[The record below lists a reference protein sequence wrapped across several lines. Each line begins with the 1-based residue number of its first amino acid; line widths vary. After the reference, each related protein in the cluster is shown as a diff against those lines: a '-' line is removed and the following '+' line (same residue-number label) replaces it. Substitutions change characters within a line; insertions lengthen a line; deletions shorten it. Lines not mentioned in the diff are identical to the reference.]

1 MGCDLWFLT
10 GEKGF
15 HFSSPWTFQ
24 SFSVPCC
31 FAGNRDTCCTSWG
44 RYSKLLL
51 WRWKTRKK
59 TDTTWHSLTQLDT
72 TTFSVW
78 FEVDVFLVPRVGFSM
93 FLLQYGQSCHR
104 ISLECANLV
113 LFGRQRQRRH
123 RRLLLLRHR
132 IDNIWQLLV
141 ELWFGANKYKANLI
155 ASTCEARFRMHWCVQ
170 GDRQIVTPFQF
181 RSWVK
186 VVALVSCRQLKLRP
200 LQRPLFHALETSREK
215 CRAFHVSCEWSMHE
229 IWSLLNRFWS
239 LFSRFGCLQAKAE
252 APAAEAKGKPIR
264 VTCWSSFQ

>member
-1 MGCDLWFLT
+1 M
-10 GEKGF
+10 
-15 HFSSPWTFQ
+15 
-24 SFSVPCC
+24 
-31 FAGNRDTCCTSWG
+31 R
-44 RYSKLLL
+44 
-51 WRWKTRKK
+51 
-59 TDTTWHSLTQLDT
+59 
-72 TTFSVW
+72 
-78 FEVDVFLVPRVGFSM
+78 
-93 FLLQYGQSCHR
+93 QSCSLRKAKAETPQETPAAEASNWQHLTTAGGALVWGKKIHSKSNR
-104 ISLECANLV
+104 KYLWGKISDALV
-113 LFGRQRQRRH
+113 C
-123 RRLLLLRHR
+123 
-132 IDNIWQLLV
+132 
-141 ELWFGANKYKANLI
+141 
-155 ASTCEARFRMHWCVQ
+155 S

-239 LFSRFGCLQAKAE
+239 LSSSISCLQAKAE